1 MDVLP
6 DLTGRKENI
15 MFYQFDQNNS
25 YGRFDVDENVCHRLF
40 IEADSLEEATDKAET
55 LGCYWDGV
63 ENGIDCPCCGD
74 RWYFGDEVDLEKYE
88 INGYTVTI
96 YDGIYEDTVD
106 KWYEA
111 YGKYKVIEEPKF
123 VKGYFDMKY
132 EGKIT
137 FKDIEEYAQFLAN
150 EYGWTTPDARI
161 FYKDGTVKEIFTV
174 REN

>member
-1 MDVLP
+1 
-6 DLTGRKENI
+6 

-25 YGRFDVDENVCHRLF
+25 YGRFDVDKNVCHRLF
-40 IEADSLEEATDKAET
+40 IEADSLEEATDKAES

-74 RWYFGDEVDLEKYE
+74 RWYSGDEVDLEKYATE
-88 INGYTVTI
+88 GYLVW
-96 YDGIYEDTVD
+96 GFD
-106 KWYEA
+106 KKTWEKK
-111 YGKYKVIEEPKF
+111 YGKYNIIEKPKF
-123 VKGYFDMKY
+123 VQKYSIKEY

>member
-1 MDVLP
+1 
-6 DLTGRKENI
+6 

-40 IEADSLEEATDKAET
+40 IEADSLEEATDKAES

-74 RWYFGDEVDLEKYE
+74 RWYSGDEVDLEKYE

-111 YGKYKVIEEPKF
+111 YGKYKVIEEPKS
-123 VKGYFDMKY
+123 VKGYSGMKY

>member
-6 DLTGRKENI
+6 DHNTGRKENI

-25 YGRFDVDENVCHRLF
+25 YGHFDVDENVCHRLF
-40 IEADSLEEATDKAET
+40 IEADSLEEATDKAES

-74 RWYFGDEVDLEKYE
+74 RWYSGDEVDLEKYATE
-88 INGYTVTI
+88 GYTVWEFNKKTW
-96 YDGIYEDTVD
+96 E
-106 KWYEA
+106 K
-111 YGKYKVIEEPKF
+111 KYRKYNVIESPKF
-123 VKGYFDMKY
+123 VKGYSMGHY